1 MRINNAKLKK
11 IRGKVSWVFNVGVYK
26 RRYNIDYVKLTEK
39 LFAES
44 EAIYIAFGFLEYF
57 LVIEDK
63 KPVLYVR
70 ASTRMDLDMVA
81 FIDEDGI
88 EQYDIFDD
96 NKDMCERY
104 YGNFKKVK
112 RFKDLKFINIEK
124 SK

>member
-1 MRINNAKLKK
+1 MQDLKK
-11 IRGKVSWVFNVGVYK
+11 LEEKFHEFLRSGLNE

-57 LVIEDK
+57 LVIEDE
-63 KPVLYVR
+63 KPVLYVH
-70 ASTRMDLDMVA
+70 ASTRMGLDMVA
-81 FIDEDGI
+81 FIDEDSI

-96 NKDMCERY
+96 NKDMCERN

-112 RFKDLKFINIEK
+112 RFEDLKFISIVK